1 MQAFGRVSSA
11 QAGSY
16 AALVDILLATMGI
29 FVVVFAQLHLE
40 DAPRLQP
47 TPVDGIVQCVA
58 GEDVVVHHHESG
70 GTFRSTPV
78 RIDAA
83 ETALTETWPRG
94 ARLLVTMS
102 QECAL
107 SEHGQSLWGLETR
120 IRRLKDMRAS
130 YVIEVVPVS
139 EAAEGPGSFSDLEV
153 RWRANFVADE
163 VSQ

>member
-1 MQAFGRVSSA
+1 MLAYGRVSPA

-40 DAPRLQP
+40 DAPSLQP

-58 GEDVVVHHHESG
+58 GEDVVVHHYESG
-70 GTFRSTPV
+70 TFGSTPV
-78 RIDAA
+78 GIDAA
-83 ETALTETWPRG
+83 ETALTDIWPRG

-107 SEHGQSLWGLETR
+107 SERGQSLWGLETR

-139 EAAEGPGSFSDLEV
+139 EAADGPGSFFDLEL
-153 RWRANFVADE
+153 RWRANFEADE